1 MHQQIVWSKLEVT
14 DEQWGVINYAAK
26 ELGLCMS
33 MTHAKYVGTTE
44 VYPDSPKV
52 DGENC
57 TSAQV
62 ATVVGALE
70 YLVEAG
76 DA

>member
-1 MHQQIVWSKLEVT
+1 MIIGEAV
-14 DEQWGVINYAAK
+14 EQWGVINYAAK
-26 ELGLCMS
+26 EFGLCMG
-33 MTHAKYVGTTE
+33 MTNAKYVGTTE

-57 TSAQV
+57 INAQV

-70 YLVEAG
+70 YLAKAG
-76 DA
+76 NP